1 MEKSQFD
8 DAFVPFFRRDEIAEA
23 ACRIGEH
30 GCHQRGGNMDIRPV
44 FFSDVEMVRM
54 LFGKSLK
61 PFHKVRKRAKKR
73 FFLNCHFADR
83 FRNKSCGN
91 DIDEVAVIDFPYIDS
106 GAFCLLQHPYSAL
119 GRTGDMKRPCQIIH
133 RSKRNKT
140 EA

>member
-1 MEKSQFD
+1 
-8 DAFVPFFRRDEIAEA
+8 
-23 ACRIGEH
+23 
-30 GCHQRGGNMDIRPV
+30 MDIRPV
-44 FFSDVEMVRM
+44 FFPDVEMVRM
-54 LFGKSLK
+54 LFRKSLK
-61 PFHKVRKRAKKR
+61 PFHKVRKRAEKR

-83 FRNKSCGN
+83 FRNESCGN

-133 RSKRNKT
+133 RSERNKT